1 MKKFLPVILLSL
13 SIFIHLESSISKNGK
28 RETSKRVSAQE
39 LWKNKK
45 TVVLKEELRIGSDDL
60 DQEQYIFGIINDIK
74 VDKDGCIYIL
84 DSANFRVQKYS
95 PEGKFMQTFGKGKG
109 EGPGEFLR
117 PKFLAIDHRNN
128 IYVADINQM
137 RITMFSP
144 AGDVINTIKTKG
156 QPAFMIAGDKNELY
170 LTKLFDYGNFMIYVY
185 NLDTGEVVNA
195 FCEKTQ
201 EAMLIA
207 EAGDT
212 ALLCGDGKGNIYC
225 SFSYPYEIRK
235 YSPDGKLLFSFSRR
249 ADFFKPPF
257 KDRFGML
264 SLISRSIALAILPGQ
279 KVLHVVGHRDLN
291 SNRISFFFDIFN
303 HEGNWLLSFP
313 SAELNTDWVRKVTTD
328 SDGNLYLD
336 YMEPFPH
343 IRKFSLRFI
352 EKTSGAQLPWPNARK
367 SKR

>member
-1 MKKFLPVILLSL
+1 LPVILLSL
-13 SIFIHLESSISKNGK
+13 SSFVYLESNIFKNEK
-28 RETSKRVSAQE
+28 RETFKKVSSQE
-39 LWKNKK
+39 LWKNKI
-45 TVVLKEELRIGSDDL
+45 TAVLKEELRIGSDDL

-74 VDKDGCIYIL
+74 IDKNECIYIL

-95 PEGKFMQTFGKGKG
+95 PEGKFLRTFGKGRG

-117 PKFLAIDHRNN
+117 PKFLTVDHRNN

-137 RITMFSP
+137 RITMFNP
-144 AGDVINTIKTKG
+144 AGDVIKTMKTKG

-170 LTKLFDYGNFMIYVY
+170 LTKLFDYGDFMIYVY
-185 NLDTGEVVNA
+185 NLDTGEIVNT
-195 FCEKTQ
+195 FCEKTK
-201 EAMLIA
+201 EDMIIT

-212 ALLCGDGKGNIYC
+212 AILCGDGKGNIYC

-235 YSPDGKLLFSFSRR
+235 YSPVGKLLCSFSRR
-249 ADFFKPPF
+249 ADFFKPPI
-257 KDRFGML
+257 KDRFGVL
-264 SLISRSIALAILPGQ
+264 SLISRSIALAILPEQ

-291 SNRISFFFDIFN
+291 SNKISFFFDIFD

-313 SAELNTDWVRKVTTD
+313 SAELNTEWVRKVTTD
-328 SDGNLYLD
+328 SEGNLYLD

-343 IRKFSLRFI
+343 IRKFSLKFI
-352 EKTSGAQLPWPNARK
+352 EKTLSALPPRPNARK